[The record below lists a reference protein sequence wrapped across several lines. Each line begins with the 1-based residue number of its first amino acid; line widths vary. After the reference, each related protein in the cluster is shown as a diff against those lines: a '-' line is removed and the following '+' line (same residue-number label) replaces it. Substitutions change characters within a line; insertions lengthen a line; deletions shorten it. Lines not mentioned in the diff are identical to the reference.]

1 MSLPV
6 VIITTL
12 LLVLSGSPAA
22 AFSSLTDN
30 PQASYS
36 PPLIQT
42 GLQEAPADVRQIIPG
57 LPIERELAGGHAHT
71 YRITLTQG
79 QYLHVIVEQKGIDV
93 VVTAFQP
100 DGQKIIAIDS
110 PNGKQGPEPVL
121 VLASA
126 TGDHRIEVKALRPNA
141 TPGRYEI
148 RIESLREATARDR
161 DRVGA
166 DRAFHAAEQLQ
177 AFGIQGLAGAL
188 QRALEKYQES
198 LTLWRSAGDRKGEG
212 AALCQ
217 IAAVYENQGLHKMML
232 QYAGEALSV
241 YQSINDRKE
250 EATAL
255 NLMGVACFR
264 LGEPQKA
271 LEYLGQALTLRR
283 TEKDRLP
290 EAATLTSLGLVV
302 ASLGEPWK
310 ALDYHGQALA
320 LRRAG
325 SDPTGE
331 ALTLNNMGD
340 VYSNLNDPQK
350 ALDSYT
356 LALSLVKALSN
367 PRLQATLLHNTAHAY
382 YALGEHQKTLDY
394 LNQALPLWRIAGD
407 QFGEAKTLDSI
418 GVIHFLLG
426 ENQKAVEYFEQSL
439 SRVRASGDKL
449 WETYARSHLG
459 AACLRKAEPQK
470 ALEHFN
476 EGLQLSRAIGNRDAE
491 AYNLRFIGSTYLDLG
506 DYKTAEHHLIN
517 ALEISRAIGHQPGEA
532 SILYEIARAERGLGR
547 LNEARDHAEAA
558 INIIESTRGR
568 VNSLQLRITFLTL
581 RQDYYEFYIDLLM
594 QMHRSKPSAGFD
606 AVALHVSE
614 RARARGLLDALT
626 EAGANIRQG
635 VDLTLLERERTVTQ
649 QLSAKSER
657 LTRLLSTRQGPE
669 QAAAARR
676 DVEALVS
683 EYHDV
688 EAQIRAKSP
697 RYAALTQPQPLR
709 LEEIQRRV
717 LDENTLLL
725 EYALGKERSF
735 LWAVTPTS
743 INSYELPGR
752 SEIEAAAE
760 RFYQAV
766 TANENRNQQLQA
778 AAAAD
783 LGRLLLAPVAH
794 ELGRK
799 RLLIVSQSLLQ
810 YIPFAALPD
819 PAVNR
824 QLGENRRTI
833 DKEQR
838 ATIKYQPLI
847 MRHEVIHLPSAS
859 VMEILRYGTSN
870 REAAEGVVAVLGD
883 PVFQKE
889 DSRVKPGDGKS
900 DKTGQPVSA
909 HANKEAPSKSDV
921 KRAAWESGIQSLERL
936 PFSRR
941 EAEAIIALA
950 PQGKSLKALDFD
962 ASLATVTSDDLARY
976 RIVHFATHG
985 FLNNVHPEL
994 SGIVLSLVDHTG
1006 QPQNGF
1012 LRLHEVYNLKLR
1024 ADLVV
1029 LSGCRTA
1036 LGKDVRGEGLIGL
1049 TGGFM
1054 YAGTPRVAVS
1064 LWAVSD
1070 EATAELMRRFYQGM
1084 FEKGLRPSAAL
1095 QAAQAAMWRTKWWG
1109 APYYWAGFILQG
1121 EWR

>member
-1 MSLPV
+1 MSLHL
-6 VIITTL
+6 VIISL
-12 LLVLSGSPAA
+12 LLLLLSGSPAA
-22 AFSSLTDN
+22 AFSGLNN
-30 PQASYS
+30 PQKSYS
-36 PPLIQT
+36 LSLIQT
-42 GLQEAPADVRQIIPG
+42 GLQEARADIREIIPG

-71 YRITLTQG
+71 YQITLIQE
-79 QYLHVIVEQKGIDV
+79 QYLHVVVEQKGIDV

-100 DGQKIIAIDS
+100 DGRKIIAIDS
-110 PNGKQGPEPVL
+110 PNGKHGPEPVL

-126 TGDHRIEVKALRPNA
+126 TGEHRIEVKALRPNA
-141 TPGRYEI
+141 APGRYEI
-148 RIESLREATARDR
+148 RVESLREATTKDR
-161 DRVGA
+161 DRVSA
-166 DRAFHAAEQLQ
+166 DRAFRAAEQLQ
-177 AFGIQGLAGAL
+177 DLGIHSLAGAL
-188 QRALEKYQES
+188 EKALEKYQES

-212 AALCQ
+212 TALCQ
-217 IAAVYENQGLHKMML
+217 IAAVYDSMGLPKMML
-232 QYAGEALSV
+232 HYASEALSV
-241 YQSINDRKE
+241 YQSIDDHKE

-255 NLMGVACFR
+255 NLMGVAHFR

-271 LEYLGQALTLRR
+271 LEYLGQALTLRQ

-302 ASLGEPWK
+302 ASLGEPRK
-310 ALDYHGQALA
+310 ALDYYGQALA

-331 ALTLNNMGD
+331 ALTLNNIGE
-340 VYSNLNDPQK
+340 VYSNLNEPQK

-356 LALSLVKALSN
+356 LALSLAKALPN
-367 PRLQATLLHNTAHAY
+367 PRLQATLLHNTAHPY
-382 YALGEHQKTLDY
+382 YALGEHRKTLDY
-394 LNQALPLWRIAGD
+394 LNRALPLWRIAGD
-407 QFGEAKTLDSI
+407 RSGEARTLDSI
-418 GVIHFLLG
+418 GVVHFTLG
-426 ENQKAVEYFEQSL
+426 ENQKAIEYFEQSL
-439 SRVRASGDKL
+439 SRVRALGDKL
-449 WETYARSHLG
+449 WEAYALSHLG
-459 AACLRKAEPQK
+459 SAYARKAEPQK
-470 ALEHFN
+470 ALGHFN

-491 AYNLRFIGSTYLDLG
+491 AYSLRLIGSTYLDLG
-506 DYKTAEHHLIN
+506 DYKKAEHHLIN
-517 ALEISRAIGHQPGEA
+517 ALEISQAIGHQAGEA
-532 SILYEIARAERGLGR
+532 NILYEIARAERSLGR
-547 LNEARDHAEAA
+547 LNEARDHSEAA
-558 INIIESTRGR
+558 LNIIETTRSQ
-568 VNSLQLRITFLTL
+568 VNSTQLRITFLAL

-594 QMHRSKPSAGFD
+594 QMHRSKPSAGIH
-606 AVALHVSE
+606 AAALHASE
-614 RARARGLLDALT
+614 RARARGMLDVLT

-635 VDLTLLERERTVTQ
+635 VDLTLLERERTATQ
-649 QLSAKSER
+649 QLSAKAER
-657 LTRLLSTRQGPE
+657 LTRLLSTKHVPE

-676 DVEALVS
+676 EVDVLVS

-743 INSYELPGR
+743 IKSYELPRR

-766 TANENRNQQLQA
+766 TANENRNLQLQA

-783 LGRLLLAPVAH
+783 LGRLLLAPVAP

-799 RLLIVSQSLLQ
+799 RLLIVSQSRMQ

-824 QLGENRRTI
+824 QPVENRRTL
-833 DKEQR
+833 DKKQR
-838 ATIKYQPLI
+838 ATGKYQPLI
-847 MRHEVIHLPSAS
+847 VQHEVVHLPSAS

-870 REAAEGVVAVLGD
+870 REAVEGVVAVLGD

-889 DSRVKPGDGKS
+889 DSRVKLGEGKN
-900 DKTGQPVSA
+900 DKAGHSTSA
-909 HANKEAPSKSDV
+909 HSNEETQAKSDV
-921 KRAAWESGIQSLERL
+921 KRAAWESGLQSLERL

-962 ASLATVTSDDLARY
+962 ASLATVTSDDIARY

-985 FLNNVHPEL
+985 LLNNVHPEL
-994 SGIVLSLVDHTG
+994 SGIVLSLVDNTG

-1064 LWAVSD
+1064 LWTVSD

-1084 FEKGLRPSAAL
+1084 FGKGLRPSAAL

>member
-1 MSLPV
+1 MRPYIA
-6 VIITTL
+6 IIIVL
-12 LLVLSGSPAA
+12 LLLSESPAT
-22 AFSSLTDN
+22 AFYVSNNN
-30 PQASYS
+30 PQKSYS
-36 PPLIQT
+36 LLLIQT
-42 GLQEAPADVRQIIPG
+42 GLQEASADTREITPG
-57 LPIERELAGGHAHT
+57 QLIERELAGGHAHT
-71 YRITLTQG
+71 YQITLIHD
-79 QYLHVIVEQKGIDV
+79 QYLHVVVEQKGIDV

-100 DGQKIIAIDS
+100 DGQKIIAVDS
-110 PNGKQGPEPVL
+110 PNGKHGPEPVL

-126 TGDHRIEVKALRPNA
+126 TGNHRIEVKALRANA
-141 TPGRYEI
+141 APGRYEI
-148 RIESLREATARDR
+148 RIESLREATTKDR
-161 DRVGA
+161 DRVNA
-166 DRAFHAAEQLQ
+166 DRAFHEAEQLH
-177 AFGIQGLAGAL
+177 ALGMQGFAGSLQKAL
-188 QRALEKYQES
+188 DKYQES
-198 LTLWRSAGDRKGEG
+198 LTLWRSANDRKGEG
-212 AALCQ
+212 TALCQ
-217 IAAVYENQGLHKMML
+217 IAAVYDNKGLPKMML
-232 QYAGEALSV
+232 HYASEALSV
-241 YQSINDRKE
+241 YQSIGDRKE

-255 NLMGVACFR
+255 NLMGVAYFR

-271 LEYLGQALTLRR
+271 VEYLSQALTLRQ

-302 ASLGEPWK
+302 ASLGEPRK

-325 SDPTGE
+325 NDPTGE
-331 ALTLNNMGD
+331 ALTLNNIGEI
-340 VYSNLNDPQK
+340 YSKLNEPQK

-356 LALSLVKALSN
+356 LGFSITKALLN
-367 PRLQATLLHNTAHAY
+367 PRLQATLLHNIAHSY
-382 YALGEHQKTLDY
+382 YAFGENQKTLDY

-407 QFGEAKTLDSI
+407 RSGEAKTLDSI
-418 GVIHFLLG
+418 GVIHFTLG
-426 ENQKAVEYFEQSL
+426 ETQKAVEYFEQSL
-439 SRVRASGDKL
+439 SRVRALGDKL
-449 WETYARSHLG
+449 GESYALSHLG
-459 AACLRKAEPQK
+459 SAYARKAESEK
-470 ALEHFN
+470 AMGHFN
-476 EGLQLSRAIGNRDAE
+476 EALQLSRAIENRDAE
-491 AYNLRFIGSTYLDLG
+491 AYNLRLIGSTYIDLG
-506 DYKTAEHHLIN
+506 DYKKAEPHLIS
-517 ALEISRAIGHQPGEA
+517 ALEISRAIGQQPGEA
-532 SILYEIARAERGLGR
+532 AILYEIARAERGLGR
-547 LNEARDHAEAA
+547 LNEATDHAETALS
-558 INIIESTRGR
+558 IIESARSQ
-568 VNSLQLRITFLTL
+568 VNSPQLRITFLTV

-594 QMHRSKPSAGFD
+594 QMHRSKPSAGMD
-606 AVALHVSE
+606 AAALHASE

-626 EAGANIRQG
+626 EARANIRQG
-635 VDLTLLERERTVTQ
+635 VDLTLLERERAVTQ
-649 QLSAKSER
+649 QLSAKAER
-657 LTRLLSTRQGPE
+657 LTRLLSTRHVPE
-669 QAAAARR
+669 QATAARKEV
-676 DVEALVS
+676 DVLVS

-688 EAQIRAKSP
+688 AAQIRAKSP
-697 RYAALTQPQPLR
+697 RYAALTHPQPLR

-725 EYALGKERSF
+725 EYALGKQRSF

-766 TANENRNQQLQA
+766 TNNENRNLQLQA
-778 AAAAD
+778 DAAAE
-783 LGRLLLAPVAH
+783 LGRLLLTPVAS
-794 ELGRK
+794 ELKRK

-824 QLGENRRTI
+824 QMVESRRTI
-833 DKEQR
+833 DKKQQ
-838 ATIKYQPLI
+838 ATGTYQPLI
-847 MRHEVIHLPSAS
+847 VQHEVVQLPSAS
-859 VMEILRYGTSN
+859 VMETLRYGTSN
-870 REAAEGVVAVLGD
+870 REAVDGVVAVLGD

-889 DSRVKPGDGKS
+889 DSRVKPGGGASNKAS
-900 DKTGQPVSA
+900 NPTSA
-909 HANKEAPSKSDV
+909 HSNEEAKSDV
-921 KRAAWESGIQSLERL
+921 KRAAWESGLQNLERL
-936 PFSRR
+936 PYSRR

-962 ASLATVTSDDLARY
+962 ASLTTVTSEDIARY
-976 RIVHFATHG
+976 RIIHFATHG
-985 FLNNVHPEL
+985 LLNNVHPEL
-994 SGIVLSLVDHTG
+994 SGIVLSLVDNTG

-1064 LWAVSD
+1064 LWTVSD
-1070 EATAELMRRFYQGM
+1070 EATAELMQRFYQGM

-1095 QAAQAAMWRTKWWG
+1095 QAAQVAMWKTKWWG

>member
-1 MSLPV
+1 MSLHV
-6 VIITTL
+6 VIISAL

-22 AFSSLTDN
+22 AFSGFTNN
-30 PQASYS
+30 PQKSYS
-36 PPLIQT
+36 LHLVQT
-42 GLQEAPADVRQIIPG
+42 GLQDAGTDIREIVPG
-57 LPIERELAGGHAHT
+57 LPIERELAGGQAHT
-71 YRITLTQG
+71 YQITLIQE
-79 QYLHVIVEQKGIDV
+79 QYLHIVVEQKGIDV
-93 VVTAFQP
+93 AVTAFQP
-100 DGQKIIAIDS
+100 DGQKIIRIDS
-110 PNGKQGPEPVL
+110 PNGKHGPEPVL

-126 TGDHRIEVKALRPNA
+126 TGDHRIEVKALKPNA
-141 TPGRYEI
+141 APGRYEI
-148 RIESLREATARDR
+148 RIESLREATTKDR
-161 DRVGA
+161 DRVSA
-166 DRAFHAAEQLQ
+166 DRAFHAGEQLQ
-177 AFGIQGLAGAL
+177 ALGIQSSAMLEK
-188 QRALEKYQES
+188 ALEKYQES
-198 LTLWRSAGDRKGEG
+198 LTLWRSAGDRDGEG
-212 AALCQ
+212 VVLCQ
-217 IAAVYENQGLHKMML
+217 IAAIYDSKGLPKMML
-232 QYAGEALSV
+232 QYSSEALSA
-241 YQSINDRKE
+241 YQSIGNRKE

-255 NLMGVACFR
+255 NLMGVAHFR
-264 LGEPQKA
+264 LGEPQKS
-271 LEYLGQALTLRR
+271 LEYLGKALTLRQ

-290 EAATLTSLGLVV
+290 EAAILTSLGLVV

-310 ALDYHGQALA
+310 ALDYLGQALA

-331 ALTLNNMGD
+331 ALTLNNIGET
-340 VYSNLNDPQK
+340 YSNLNEHQK
-350 ALDSYT
+350 ALDSFT
-356 LALSLVKALSN
+356 LALSLTEAFPN
-367 PRLQATLLHNTAHAY
+367 PRLQATLLHNTAHPY
-382 YALGEHQKTLDY
+382 YALGELRKTLDY

-407 QFGEAKTLDSI
+407 LSGEARTLHSI
-418 GVIHFLLG
+418 GVVHFSLG
-426 ENQKAVEYFEQSL
+426 ENQKAIEYFEQSL
-439 SRVRASGDKL
+439 SRVRALGDKF
-449 WETYARSHLG
+449 WEAYALSHLG
-459 AACLRKAEPQK
+459 SVYARKAEPQK
-470 ALEHFN
+470 ALGHFN
-476 EGLQLSRAIGNRDAE
+476 EGLQLSRAIENRGAE
-491 AYNLRFIGSTYLDLG
+491 AYNLRLIGSTYVDLG
-506 DYKTAEHHLIN
+506 DYEKGEDHLIN
-517 ALEISRAIGHQPGEA
+517 ALEISRAIGDQAGEA

-547 LNEARDHAEAA
+547 LNEARDHSEAA
-558 INIIESTRGR
+558 LNIIESTRSQ
-568 VNSLQLRITFLTL
+568 VNSPQLRITFLTL
-581 RQDYYEFYIDLLM
+581 RHDYYEFYIDLLM

-606 AVALHVSE
+606 AAALHASE
-614 RARARGLLDALT
+614 RARARGLLDVLT
-626 EAGANIRQG
+626 EASANIRQG

-649 QLSAKSER
+649 QLSAKAER
-657 LTRLLSTRQGPE
+657 LTRLLSTTHVPE
-669 QAAAARR
+669 QAAAARSE
-676 DVEALVS
+676 VEVLVS

-735 LWAVTPTS
+735 LWAVTANS
-743 INSYELPGR
+743 IKSYELPGR
-752 SEIEAAAE
+752 SEIESAAE

-766 TANENRNQQLQA
+766 TINENRNLQLQA

-783 LGRLLLAPVAH
+783 LGRLLLAPVAPQ
-794 ELGRK
+794 LGRK
-799 RLLIVSQSLLQ
+799 RLVIVSQSLLQ

-824 QLGENRRTI
+824 QPAGNGRTI
-833 DKEQR
+833 DKRQR
-838 ATIKYQPLI
+838 ATGKYQPLI
-847 MRHEVIHLPSAS
+847 VRHEVVQLPSAS
-859 VMEILRYGTSN
+859 VMETLRYGTSN
-870 REAAEGVVAVLGD
+870 REPVEGVVAVLGD

-889 DSRVKPGDGKS
+889 DSRVKLVAGKD
-900 DKTGQPVSA
+900 DKARHPTSALSNEGA
-909 HANKEAPSKSDV
+909 HARPDV
-921 KRAAWESGIQSLERL
+921 KRAAWESGLQSLERL

-950 PQGKSLKALDFD
+950 PQGKILKALDFD
-962 ASLATVTSDDLARY
+962 ASLATVASDDISHY

-985 FLNNVHPEL
+985 LLNNVHPEL
-994 SGIVLSLVDHTG
+994 SGIVLSLVDKTG

-1054 YAGTPRVAVS
+1054 YAGTRRVAVS
-1064 LWAVSD
+1064 LWTVSD

-1095 QAAQAAMWRTKWWG
+1095 QAAQVSMWRIKWWG